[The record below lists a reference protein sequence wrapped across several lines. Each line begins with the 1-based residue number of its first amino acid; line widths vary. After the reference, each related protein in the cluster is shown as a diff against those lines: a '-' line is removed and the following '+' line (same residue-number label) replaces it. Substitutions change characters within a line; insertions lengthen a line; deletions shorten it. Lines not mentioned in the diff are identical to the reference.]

1 MEQLRLKEKTHSTMP
16 GTQKFCDNYSDI
28 TNNKYKLISLL
39 IAALFFVAA
48 SFAQNASIK
57 HLSKKHQTYY
67 DSLKNMN
74 YDRMFPIWGSKV
86 YKKGFDIPF
95 PFGIMFNTFYCRQN
109 IDISNINIGV
119 TTPNKVLGPVNLDSI
134 IKFSEVTAKVV
145 NLNFRADLWIFP
157 FLNVYLLGNYLPRA
171 QTKVVLS
178 DPIVLT
184 ADPVQSGWAWGPGAM
199 VAFGFGPVWM
209 QTDAN
214 FTWATMELLDNK
226 VFTQVYGVRM
236 GHVFP
241 GKKDPEHNVSLWI
254 GGMAI
259 FYNNRTIGS
268 IAIDDLFPEM
278 TQQQVDQ
285 IRAKYNSNASLT
297 TEQKQV
303 MDEITNKIS
312 TRIGG
317 GIPDGSF
324 INYELDKAPQDRWS
338 GLVGAQYQ
346 FSKRWQ
352 FRTEWNVIG
361 DGRFSG
367 MLSINYRFLGFK
379 KR

>member
-1 MEQLRLKEKTHSTMP
+1 MP
-16 GTQKFCDNYSDI
+16 GRQKNFFEKRSDFI
-28 TNNKYKLISLL
+28 INKYKLISLL
-39 IAALFFVAA
+39 IGTSLLITT

-109 IDISNINIGV
+109 IDISNINVGI

-134 IKFSEVTAKVV
+134 IKFSEVTAKVI
-145 NLNFRADLWIFP
+145 NLNLRADLWVFP
-157 FLNVYLLGNYLPRA
+157 FLNVYLLANYLPRA

-199 VAFGFGPVWM
+199 VAFGFGPVWL
-209 QTDAN
+209 QSDAN

-226 VFTQVYGVRM
+226 VFTQVYGLRM

-241 GKKDPEHNVSLWI
+241 SKKDPLHNVSLWI

-259 FYNNRTIGS
+259 FYNNRTIGH
-268 IAIDDLFPEM
+268 IAIDELFPSM
-278 TQQQVDQ
+278 TQQQIDQ
-285 IRAKYNSNASLT
+285 MRTNYNANPRLT
-297 TEQKQV
+297 TSQKQV
-303 MDEITNKIS
+303 MDEIANKLTDRTNGI
-312 TRIGG
+312 
-317 GIPDGSF
+317 IPDGSY
-324 INYELDKAPQDRWS
+324 IDYELDKAPEDRWS
-338 GLVGAQYQ
+338 GLIGAQYQ
-346 FSKRWQ
+346 FNKRWQ
-352 FRTEWNVIG
+352 FRTEWNIIG